1 MCKKGRN
8 FSSCGTLIYKHGVR
22 QELEIAYK
30 IWQAVLLPLI
40 LKFKQ
45 KLADQQWTIYLT
57 TDLVAERDITLHIIL
72 D

>member
-30 IWQAVLLPLI
+30 IWQALILPLI
-40 LKFKQ
+40 LKLKQ
-45 KLADQQWTIYLT
+45 KLADQQW
-57 TDLVAERDITLHIIL
+57 ITY
-72 D
+72 